1 MLFSSTDTY
10 QDPDPYLDVFQ
21 IRIPSRRPLN
31 TDPEFTYGSNSTVFA
46 VDEGGGREGCAW
58 CDTIELHASYDPLL
72 FRLMAEKDKLEMKL
86 NIQGEKKD
94 D

>member
-1 MLFSSTDTY
+1 MLFRRNPTVALGS
-10 QDPDPYLDVFQ
+10 PFLCLQ
-21 IRIPSRRPLN
+21 IWSRA
-31 TDPEFTYGSNSTVFA
+31 SA
-46 VDEGGGREGCAW
+46 AW

>member
-1 MLFSSTDTY
+1 MDLIL
-10 QDPDPYLDVFQ
+10 QYLLWM
-21 IRIPSRRPLN
+21 R
-31 TDPEFTYGSNSTVFA
+31 
-46 VDEGGGREGCAW
+46 GGGREGCAW